1 MHYAPKIVLHS
12 LTGLRPELTLLVEQ
26 FIAQGVKF
34 VGVVGQDC
42 VRLED
47 VIDEL
52 CVGDGTNSYF
62 MLTSSHEG
70 ESLEEA
76 MEFARMLSGEY
87 AGEAQLVEF

>member
-12 LTGLRPELTLLVEQ
+12 HAGFRPELTALIGQ

-42 VRLED
+42 AFLED
-47 VIDEL
+47 AIDEL
-52 CVGDGTNSYF
+52 CVGDGTTSYF

-70 ESLEEA
+70 ESVEEA
-76 MEFARMLSGEY
+76 MEFAQMLSGEY
-87 AGEAQLVEF
+87 AGEVQLVEF